1 MVDQQYR
8 EPVQS
13 VFESVAAVESFISKG
28 EIEIPEGERVA
39 QALGR
44 QLSQLLSPNVCGF
57 YNNASVQQALYPVA
71 FRCLAFLEIFDETT
85 YFKEC
90 LSMIMQFAWIKK
102 AFSVE
107 EIDQII
113 FAFEKA
119 VSLHIKEAGE
129 KLEKEK
135 SPNTKPQVTFSTK
148 QRGTELLGV
157 LFSFLR
163 IFDIL
168 YEGYFNEISGSL
180 DSILVASVDTSSI
193 TVMDRYGTHNNTGI
207 KLLTKMSRKDP
218 KKLYPFV
225 QDLFRFYSNPVL
237 RDEILSTFSYIAAKN
252 ALIFKDKV
260 DPVYTTARSVN
271 QSRVYQI
278 TTTILSRVGR
288 VDPATARKCQLC
300 LLQFLKDEVDVN
312 LNYPFLGG
320 IFNIAG
326 VYKQS
331 LEEEDLEF
339 LREFARQQSD
349 LFLSE
354 VIQKILDYYANRDL
368 KYMKDAFL
376 QDQRDVL
383 GRLIYLVDEKIDAKL
398 SNIESSIVQLQERTE
413 KIEDVLYIHQEDLD
427 RVKGQVT
434 QLGDRMNVVEVAKVL
449 MEEQMREMN
458 ENLED
463 LASKVM
469 SQQSGM
475 KEFMALVV
483 KKLPIPSSYVAKG
496 KIRKRLILTF
506 KCSKGRKPDF
516 VMKTA
521 DWSKWITVVF
531 LAAQTV
537 EDAGRVSV
545 LGLLKDLKALYDAL
559 TKSGLNGETR
569 FGTLISAPFLTSK
582 EEDDL
587 IRGLRSNGFFDQ
599 FDYDTATATWY
610 RKVGEPAAA
619 AKVSGLKEETKGSTQ
634 IEKSA
639 VGCKDVESKNA
650 SLVEIDVKEDFSD
663 LNYGCFLYK
672 TGGLFGSQRK
682 RWFQISGGKELDSV
696 VITYSVDQQG
706 TQVKGKIQVSD
717 LLSVSSLELLDSG
730 LWFNW
735 FSKTHN
741 GSYRLRC
748 EKKEEYEAWVRI
760 LRRCSVPYTSG

>member
-8 EPVQS
+8 GVVTS
-13 VFESVAAVESFISKG
+13 VCENVAILESFISKG
-28 EIEIPEGERVA
+28 ATEIPEGERIA

-44 QLSQLLSPNVCGF
+44 QLSELLNPNGGF
-57 YNNASVQQALYPVA
+57 SNNASVQQVLYPVA
-71 FRCLAFLEIFDETT
+71 FRCLAFLELLEDTT
-85 YFKEC
+85 YFKES
-90 LSMIMQFAWIKK
+90 LNMIFQFAWIKK
-102 AFSVE
+102 TASVE
-107 EIDQII
+107 EIEQIL

-129 KLEKEK
+129 KFGKEK
-135 SPNTKPQVTFSTK
+135 LPNTKPQVTFSTK
-148 QRGTELLGV
+148 QRGGELLGV

-168 YEGYFNEISGSL
+168 FERYFNEISGSI
-180 DSILVASVDTSSI
+180 DSILVASVDTSNI
-193 TVMDRYGTHNNTGI
+193 TIIDRYGTHNNTGI

-225 QDLFRFYSNPVL
+225 HDLFRFYSNPVL

-260 DPVYTTARSVN
+260 DPIYTTARSVN

-288 VDPATARKCQLC
+288 VDLLTARKCQLF

-312 LNYPFLGG
+312 LNFPFLGG

-331 LEEEDLEF
+331 LQEEDLEF
-339 LREFARQQSD
+339 LRDFARQQSD

-354 VIQKILDYYANRDL
+354 VIQKILDYYSNPDQ

-383 GRLIYLVDEKIDAKL
+383 GRLICLVDEKIDDKL
-398 SNIESSIVQLQERTE
+398 GDMESSIAKFQERTE
-413 KIEDVLYIHQEDLD
+413 KIEEVLYIHQEDLD
-427 RVKGQVT
+427 RLKGQVT
-434 QLGDRMNVVEVAKVL
+434 QLGDRMNVVEVANVL
-449 MEEQMREMN
+449 MEEQMKEMN
-458 ENLED
+458 ENLEE
-463 LASKVM
+463 LASKVT
-469 SQQSGM
+469 SQQSQM
-475 KEFMALVV
+475 KEFLALLV
-483 KKLPIPSSYVAKG
+483 KKLPIPSSYGAKG

-506 KCSKGRKPDF
+506 KCSRGRKPDF
-516 VMKTA
+516 VMETA

-531 LAAQTV
+531 LAAQCV
-537 EDAGRVSV
+537 EDAVSLTV
-545 LGLLKDLKALYDAL
+545 LGLLKDLKALYDTL
-559 TKSGLNGETR
+559 MKSGLSGETR
-569 FGTLISAPFLTSK
+569 FNTLISAPFLTSK

-587 IRGLRSNGFFDQ
+587 ICGLRANGFFNQ
-599 FDYDTATATWY
+599 FDYDADTATWY
-610 RKVGEPAAA
+610 RKVSEPV
-619 AKVSGLKEETKGSTQ
+619 AKVSKEEVKGSTHLQ
-634 IEKSA
+634 KSR
-639 VGCKDVESKNA
+639 VQSQDISTKVETKKVL
-650 SLVEIDVKEDFSD
+650 LVEVDVEDFSD

-672 TGGLFGSQRK
+672 VGGIFGSQRK
-682 RWFQISGGKELDSV
+682 RWFQISGGKDLNSV

-706 TQVKGKIQVSD
+706 IQVRGKIQVSD
-717 LLSVSSLELLDSG
+717 LLSVSSLERLDSG

-735 FSKTHN
+735 FSKTHS

-748 EKKEEYEAWVRI
+748 EKIEEYESWVRI